1 MSQNSRLNEEKTA
14 IDRICFLPREKDSK
28 TVRKVKKTNY
38 SQEQLIR
45 WLYFRLSTVRIRFNL
60 DPSGGIFLDAC
71 NFRNKM
77 AKKIFYPVFEGCC

>member
-38 SQEQLIR
+38 SQEPLFC
-45 WLYFRLSTVRIRFNL
+45 WLYFLSFYSQDSLYSGSVTWGIPQHLQLPERNGEEDFRFH
-60 DPSGGIFLDAC
+60 
-71 NFRNKM
+71 
-77 AKKIFYPVFEGCC
+77 V